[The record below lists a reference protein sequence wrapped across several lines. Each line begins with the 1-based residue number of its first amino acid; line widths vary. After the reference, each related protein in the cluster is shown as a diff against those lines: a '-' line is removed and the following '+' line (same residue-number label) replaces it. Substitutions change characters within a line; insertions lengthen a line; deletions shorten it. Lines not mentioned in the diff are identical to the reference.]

1 MGIVYSLIRVRPET
15 VAALRDNPRGVA
27 EFVYGDP
34 GLYEA
39 PSRGLLQRLFGKPE
53 PDPRLVPARRE
64 EDEINLDKSW
74 HIVHYLLTGSDNAT
88 DSPLNIIADESD
100 RLADIDVGLGPP
112 FVIHPDAVS
121 SFAAA
126 AAELSD
132 EQFLS
137 RLRPSEMPLDTLY
150 LGEAVRENPGEMG
163 EYAVENLHF
172 LRDFAQKAADAGD
185 AVITYYS

>member
-15 VAALRDNPRGVA
+15 VEALRDNPKGVA
-27 EFVYGDP
+27 EFVYGDAS
-34 GLYEA
+34 LYEA
-39 PSRGLLQRLFGKPE
+39 PSPGLLQHLFGKPE
-53 PDPRLVPARRE
+53 PESRPTPVRRDD
-64 EDEINLDKSW
+64 DEIDLDKSW

-112 FVIHPDAVS
+112 FVIHPEAVS
-121 SFAAA
+121 LFAAA
-126 AAELSD
+126 AAEMSD

-150 LGEAVRENPGEMG
+150 LGDSVRDDPDEMG
-163 EYAVENLHF
+163 EYAVENFHF

-185 AVITYYS
+185 AAITYYS

>member
-15 VAALRDNPRGVA
+15 VAALRDKPRGVA

-39 PSRGLLQRLFGKPE
+39 PSRGLLQRLLGKPE
-53 PDPRLVPARRE
+53 PDSRLAPARRE
-64 EDEINLDKSW
+64 EDEIDLDKSW

-100 RLADIDVGLGPP
+100 RLAEIDVGLGPP

-121 SFAAA
+121 RFAAA

-137 RLRPSEMPLDTLY
+137 RLRPPEMPLDTLY
-150 LGEAVRENPGEMG
+150 LGDAVREDPGEMG
-163 EYAVENLHF
+163 EYAVENFHF

>member
-15 VAALRDNPRGVA
+15 VEALRDNPKGVA
-27 EFVYGDP
+27 EFVYGDAS
-34 GLYEA
+34 LYEA
-39 PSRGLLQRLFGKPE
+39 PSTGLLQRLFGKPE
-53 PDPRLVPARRE
+53 PESRSVPVRRDD
-64 EDEINLDKSW
+64 DEVDLDKSW

-112 FVIHPDAVS
+112 FVIHPEAVS
-121 SFAAA
+121 LFAAA
-126 AAELSD
+126 VAEMPD

-150 LGEAVRENPGEMG
+150 LGDAVREDPGEMG

>member
-100 RLADIDVGLGPP
+100 RLADIDVGLPP
-112 FVIHPDAVS
+112 PLRDPSRCSV
-121 SFAAA
+121 
-126 AAELSD
+126 ELRGGSG
-132 EQFLS
+132 
-137 RLRPSEMPLDTLY
+137 R
-150 LGEAVRENPGEMG
+150 AVRRAIP
-163 EYAVENLHF
+163 LP
-172 LRDFAQKAADAGD
+172 FASVGNAA
-185 AVITYYS
+185 